1 MPLSDNDLREVQGRV
16 LRMFMDTI
24 ATVETI
30 ALQADAIYGDRAAE
44 VRAAIKEYL
53 DDFLRHTQASGEK
66 HPEQLI
72 YETPAQRFQRAG
84 LYGMQL
90 DIKER
95 QVTRVNASLREH
107 LAGGVRRLWKQPFRK
122 GIDVINNF
130 LGSLA
135 PATGMGEAL
144 RELKDCLR
152 DELPDEDDETQA

>member
-30 ALQADAIYGDRAAE
+30 ARQADAIYGDRAAD
-44 VRAAIKEYL
+44 VRAAITEYL
-53 DDFLRHTQASGEK
+53 DDFLRHTEASGEQ

-72 YETPAQRFQRAG
+72 YETPRQRFQRAG

-95 QVTRVNASLREH
+95 QVSRVNATLRER
-107 LAGGVRRLWKQPFRK
+107 LAGGVRRLWQQPFRK
-122 GIDVINNF
+122 WIDVINNF

-152 DELPDEDDETQA
+152 DELPDEDDEAQA